1 MAEQKNIIQ
10 EALEEVAKK
19 RGVPIEKVTEK
30 VLRDLD
36 ELRKS
41 GIPGTKQSADEHENL
56 IKGTKKK

>member
-1 MAEQKNIIQ
+1 MAEQKNLIQ

-41 GIPGTKQSADEHENL
+41 GIPGAKQSADEHENL